1 MAWYFRRS
9 AEQEKREIPTPV
21 LIKWMLKLLKP
32 LTPKIILIIFIA
44 LAQIAVNTASPY
56 IGKLVIDEGIMK
68 RNVNALAFYVGL
80 SLALAGLMWI
90 TRFLR
95 GYLTGAVS
103 TVLLYDLRK
112 RIFGHLT
119 EIDVQYV
126 AKRHAGK
133 LISLVTNDVEAIRRA
148 LTSGSIEM
156 LVNSLTLVGAIYVMI
171 SLHLTLS
178 LMTFTII
185 PVIALLATFFA
196 RKTREAHRLT
206 REKVSELTSSIEQG
220 VSGAKVA
227 QAFIERKK
235 LDIEK
240 FERVS
245 LETMRA
251 SLKAALIQGLVEPS
265 LNLIR
270 ALATAAL
277 IIYGGALV
285 VSGGLTIG
293 SLFAFLGYLDMFFR
307 PVIFIATF
315 YSTIQSALAAA
326 ERIYSFLNA
335 EPEVKELPGARD
347 IKIRKGEIIIDNID
361 FSYGTNKVFKNFSL
375 HIKPG
380 EVLAVVGPTGAGK
393 TTLASLIL
401 RLHDPQ
407 KGRILI
413 DGHDLREFTFRS
425 LRSQIALVPQEPI
438 LFDGTIMDNIKIA
451 RPDANDED
459 VKHIVRALKLEHLIK
474 QLPKGYNTMVAPGG
488 SNLSLGQRQLIS
500 FARVMLKN
508 PKILILDEATSSLD
522 SFTEAILQEAM
533 FRLMKGR
540 TCIVIAHRLSTV
552 KHADRIIVLDN
563 GRIVEEG
570 THEELLKRGGLY
582 AKLYKTQLGA
592 PATITSIAR
601 DSSA

>member
-1 MAWYFRRS
+1 
-9 AEQEKREIPTPV
+9 
-21 LIKWMLKLLKP
+21 
-32 LTPKIILIIFIA
+32 LIIFIA

-171 SLHLTLS
+171 RLHLTLS

-459 VKHIVRALKLEHLIK
+459 VKRIVRALKLEHLVK

>member
-9 AEQEKREIPTPV
+9 TEQEKREIPTPV

-171 SLHLTLS
+171 RLHLTLS

-459 VKHIVRALKLEHLIK
+459 VKRIVRALKLEHLVK